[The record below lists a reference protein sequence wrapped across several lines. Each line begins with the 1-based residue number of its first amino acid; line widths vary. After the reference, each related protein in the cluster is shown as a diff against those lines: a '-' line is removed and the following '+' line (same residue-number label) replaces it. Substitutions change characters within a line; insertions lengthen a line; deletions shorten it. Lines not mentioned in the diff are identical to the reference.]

1 MNLSSVAVALQPL
14 GLTVTPVPPHVL
26 WNPDPCPPAR
36 PGAGVGGASGGGKE
50 SHSRPAAAG
59 GRLVGE
65 ERALDNDTRLG
76 LERLATSWLW
86 LVTEDCLRRA
96 PWKEAPLLKVLTTSI
111 CNGGENETSC
121 EKKRTPQLHD

>member
-1 MNLSSVAVALQPL
+1 MTGYALLTSRDPSQWLWPLSPL
-14 GLTVTPVPPHVL
+14 GLAMTVCPPCP
-26 WNPDPCPPAR
+26 WCPGPCPPST
-36 PGAGVGGASGGGKE
+36 GVGGARGSKD

-96 PWKEAPLLKVLTTSI
+96 P
-111 CNGGENETSC
+111 
-121 EKKRTPQLHD
+121 

>member
-1 MNLSSVAVALQPL
+1 MAGAPQPPGPNHDL
-14 GLTVTPVPPHVL
+14 LPPESL
-26 WNPDPCPPAR
+26 APRPLPSWP
-36 PGAGVGGASGGGKE
+36 PGAGGGGTRGGKD

-96 PWKEAPLLKVLTTSI
+96 P
-111 CNGGENETSC
+111 
-121 EKKRTPQLHD
+121 

>member
-1 MNLSSVAVALQPL
+1 MAVALQPL
-14 GLTVTPVPPHVL
+14 DLTVTPVPPCSL
-26 WNPDPCPPAR
+26 EPGPCPPAR
-36 PGAGVGGASGGGKE
+36 PGAGVGSASGGGKE

-121 EKKRTPQLHD
+121 EKKRTPQLHN